1 MRDCTRY
8 YVDGQWVLPSA
19 PRALEVMNPA
29 TEAVAGIISL
39 GSASDVDRA
48 VIAAQRAFA
57 HRARMNGL
65 AALGKWAQ
73 GLEKE
78 AA

>member
-1 MRDCTRY
+1 MTARATAKRTVFRIRADIVADSSWRR
-8 YVDGQWVLPSA
+8 
-19 PRALEVMNPA
+19 PRRA
-29 TEAVAGIISL
+29 
-39 GSASDVDRA
+39 ASFA
-48 VIAAQRAFA
+48 AAQRAFA

-65 AALGKWAQ
+65 ATLGKWAQ